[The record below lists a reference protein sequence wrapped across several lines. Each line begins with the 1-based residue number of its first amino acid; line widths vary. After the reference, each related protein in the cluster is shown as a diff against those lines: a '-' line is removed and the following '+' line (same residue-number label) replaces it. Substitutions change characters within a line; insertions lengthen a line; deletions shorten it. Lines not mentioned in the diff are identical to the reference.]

1 MHEIVIF
8 GPYPHKD
15 KEYRIGSNFWKFYL
29 IKTNFT
35 LGELISLVKVNLDYL
50 DWNGIFW
57 CLECG
62 HNR

>member
-8 GPYPHKD
+8 GPWPHKD
-15 KEYRIGSNFWKFYL
+15 KDKDYRIGSNFWKFYL

-50 DWNGIFW
+50 NWNGIF
-57 CLECG
+57 
-62 HNR
+62 